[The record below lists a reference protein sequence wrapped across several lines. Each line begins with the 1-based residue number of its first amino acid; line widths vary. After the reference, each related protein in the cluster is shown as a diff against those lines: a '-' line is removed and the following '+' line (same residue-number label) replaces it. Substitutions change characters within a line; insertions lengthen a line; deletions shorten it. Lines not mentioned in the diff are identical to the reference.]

1 MWTVLEAI
9 IVAYRISNIKLA
21 MELVDGQL
29 FLSLVIHSKLGT
41 ITLVATKVHM
51 ILQSFV
57 VLTWMHD
64 TI

>member
-1 MWTVLEAI
+1 
-9 IVAYRISNIKLA
+9 